1 MNYARMW
8 AYKVGLIRDGV
19 GVVPLSKDIQNI
31 PLFVR
36 EGDIVVESNPSNI
49 KTHGPWENF
58 MDELNLAPRP
68 L

>member
-19 GVVPLSKDIQNI
+19 GVVPLSKDTQNI

-36 EGDIVVESNPSNI
+36 EGDIVVESNPL
-49 KTHGPWENF
+49 TH
-58 MDELNLAPRP
+58 R
-68 L
+68 